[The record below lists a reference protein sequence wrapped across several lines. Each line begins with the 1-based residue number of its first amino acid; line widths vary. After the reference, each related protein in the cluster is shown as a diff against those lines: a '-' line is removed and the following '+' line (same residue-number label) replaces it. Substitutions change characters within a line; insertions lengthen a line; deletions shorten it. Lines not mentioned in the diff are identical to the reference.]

1 MRTGLMGSARRPS
14 RGATHASPPADRPMQ
29 LTVVG
34 KEREAGKPASGFD
47 HNRVPKG
54 RCDE

>member
-1 MRTGLMGSARRPS
+1 MRTGLMGCARRPS